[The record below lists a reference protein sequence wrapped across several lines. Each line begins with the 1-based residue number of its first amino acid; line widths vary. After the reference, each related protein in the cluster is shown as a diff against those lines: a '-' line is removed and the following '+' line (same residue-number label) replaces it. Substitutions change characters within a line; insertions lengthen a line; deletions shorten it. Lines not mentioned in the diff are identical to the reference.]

1 MVEKYPYSF
10 SAQIA
15 VSEQLFQMSYFCKF
29 QVYTSLQSNIWLTLH
44 AQLAFMDQPIW
55 CGKSH
60 CRSNNNNKKK

>member
-44 AQLAFMDQPIW
+44 AQLAFMDQPI
-55 CGKSH
+55 
-60 CRSNNNNKKK
+60 